1 MQERNGQQLLLI
13 VDGNMY
19 AHRAF
24 YAIAPL
30 SSPDGQPTNAV
41 YGFIKMLQK
50 LIERLKPTHL
60 LVVWDGGLS
69 QERKDSL
76 PEYKT
81 NRPPMPKSLE
91 SQIDLIFEYLKRAR
105 IPSFYKEGVEADDW
119 IATVATKAAKA
130 GIFTVIASA
139 DKDFMQ
145 LVSDKIGLVN
155 PNDRSEKVWRREDVV
170 EKTGVTPEQ
179 IVDWLSLVGD
189 SVDNIPGVE
198 GIGIKT
204 ASNLLHEYGSIE
216 AIFENIHKLKSEKTR
231 NSLLESKELIERN
244 RDLIRLYTDMGGEFN
259 LDNYKYQEPDEAA
272 LKEFYKKLG
281 FKSLLNEEEAVR
293 QGSLFENLV

>member
-1 MQERNGQQLLLI
+1 
-13 VDGNMY
+13 
-19 AHRAF
+19 
-24 YAIAPL
+24 
-30 SSPDGQPTNAV
+30 
-41 YGFIKMLQK
+41 
-50 LIERLKPTHL
+50 
-60 LVVWDGGLS
+60 
-69 QERKDSL
+69 
-76 PEYKT
+76 
-81 NRPPMPKSLE
+81 
-91 SQIDLIFEYLKRAR
+91 
-105 IPSFYKEGVEADDW
+105 
-119 IATVATKAAKA
+119 
-130 GIFTVIASA
+130 
-139 DKDFMQ
+139 
-145 LVSDKIGLVN
+145 
-155 PNDRSEKVWRREDVV
+155 VV
-170 EKTGVTPEQ
+170 EKTAVTPEQ

>member
-1 MQERNGQQLLLI
+1 MGERNRQQLLLI

-24 YAIAPL
+24 HAIAPL

-50 LIERLKPTHL
+50 LVEKLKPSHL
-60 LVVWDGGLS
+60 LVVWDGGLDK
-69 QERKDSL
+69 ERRDSL

-81 NRPPMPKSLE
+81 NRPPMPRSLE
-91 SQIDLIFEYLKRAR
+91 SQIDLIFDYLNRAR
-105 IPSFYKEGVEADDW
+105 IPTFYKEGVEADDW
-119 IATVATKAAKA
+119 IATVAAKTA
-130 GIFTVIASA
+130 QQGISTVIASA

-145 LVSDKIGLVN
+145 LVSDNIGLVN
-155 PNDRSEKVWRREDVV
+155 PNDRSEKVWTRQDVI
-170 EKTGVTPEQ
+170 EKAGVAPEQ

-198 GIGIKT
+198 GIGAKT
-204 ASNLLHEYGSIE
+204 AANLLREYKSVEG
-216 AIFENIHKLKSEKTR
+216 IFENIDRISSDKIR
-231 NSLLESKELIERN
+231 NRLLESRDIIERN
-244 RDLIRLYTDMGGEFN
+244 RELIRLYTNMEGEFN
-259 LDNYKYQEPDEAA
+259 LDDYKYQEPDEQA

-281 FKSLLNEEEAVR
+281 FKSLLNEEAVK
-293 QGSLFENLV
+293 QGTLFENLV